1 MHVFPNVYW
10 KLKITVWDLKFV
22 QWQRC
27 QLCLTLWV
35 RLKWNPWQ
43 SSILHGVTSDK
54 LYVLLVQNVN
64 WDYDMVI
71 PLEVLGK
78 LNKLNN
84 DVDGLKVPY
93 DSFYL
98 TELTEKVDVRL
109 DYLKW
114 LMTKDPHLVSNS
126 LLKISLVLYEF
137 IWF

>member
-1 MHVFPNVYW
+1 
-10 KLKITVWDLKFV
+10 
-22 QWQRC
+22 
-27 QLCLTLWV
+27 
-35 RLKWNPWQ
+35 
-43 SSILHGVTSDK
+43 
-54 LYVLLVQNVN
+54 VQNVN

-137 IWF
+137 I

>member
-1 MHVFPNVYW
+1 M
-10 KLKITVWDLKFV
+10 
-22 QWQRC
+22 
-27 QLCLTLWV
+27 
-35 RLKWNPWQ
+35 
-43 SSILHGVTSDK
+43 
-54 LYVLLVQNVN
+54 QNAN

-84 DVDGLKVPY
+84 DMDGLKVPY

-126 LLKISLVLYEF
+126 LHKISVKLYEF
-137 IWF
+137 I